1 MLTVTSE
8 GDYGGLFFSAD
19 IPPAEQEGLAHE
31 IEAFDHASID
41 RQFSCGQWDGR
52 PVGATGC
59 EAFVEK
65 RWHQE
70 PHFTVQ
76 LRFRMQGGWYRKYAG
91 AHVYLDVSETILV
104 DNVVYFWQQGWEGR
118 WENLEV
124 SFVFD

>member
-76 LRFRMQGGWYRKYAG
+76 L
-91 AHVYLDVSETILV
+91 LV
-104 DNVVYFWQQGWEGR
+104 PHARGLVQEVR
-118 WENLEV
+118 WRPRLLGCLGNHPRG
-124 SFVFD
+124 